1 MTKSYDPALVE
12 VAVVG
17 PAQAAEGPVWDH
29 LQGELLW
36 VDIPAGLIHRWRP
49 GSTAVSTT
57 AVGQPVGAVALRRT
71 GGLVAAVRDGFALVD
86 EDSGKVELR
95 CPVEI
100 DRAENRMNDGKCDS
114 AGRFWAG
121 TMAEDMSPGV
131 GGLYRLDADMTV
143 TSVLTGVSVS
153 NGIAWSTDDRTM
165 YYVDS
170 LERAVD
176 VFDFDV
182 ELGQL
187 KNRRR
192 LVAIE
197 VEAGMPD
204 GIAID
209 SAGNLWVA
217 LYGGAAV
224 RRYSP
229 AGDLDAVVPLPA
241 DRITS
246 CTLGGPEMRD
256 LYVTSATR
264 GSSADEWRLQPHAG
278 AIFCIRVDVPGAP
291 AARFGG

>member
-1 MTKSYDPALVE
+1 
-12 VAVVG
+12 
-17 PAQAAEGPVWDH
+17 
-29 LQGELLW
+29 
-36 VDIPAGLIHRWRP
+36 
-49 GSTAVSTT
+49 
-57 AVGQPVGAVALRRT
+57 
-71 GGLVAAVRDGFALVD
+71 
-86 EDSGKVELR
+86 
-95 CPVEI
+95 
-100 DRAENRMNDGKCDS
+100 
-114 AGRFWAG
+114 
-121 TMAEDMSPGV
+121 MAEDMSPGV
-131 GGLYRLDADMTV
+131 GGLYRLDTDMTV
-143 TSVLTGVSVS
+143 TPVLTGVSVS
-153 NGIAWSTDDRTM
+153 NGIAWSPDDRTM

-187 KNRRR
+187 KDRRR

-209 SAGNLWVA
+209 SAGHLWVA

-229 AGDLDAVVPLPA
+229 AGTLDAVVPLPA

-246 CTLGGPEMRD
+246 CALGGPELRD
-256 LYVTSATR
+256 LYITSATR
-264 GSSADEWRLQPHAG
+264 GASERERRLQPHAG
-278 AIFCIRVDVPGAP
+278 AVFRIRVDVPAAP